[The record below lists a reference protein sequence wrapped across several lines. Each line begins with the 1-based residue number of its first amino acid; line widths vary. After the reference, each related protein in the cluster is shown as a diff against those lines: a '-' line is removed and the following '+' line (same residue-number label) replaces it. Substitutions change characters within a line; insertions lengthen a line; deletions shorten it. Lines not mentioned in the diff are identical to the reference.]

1 MLAFQREIFRARS
14 RRVCVKAVCELV
26 TLAATARFL
35 IGLDCHLCLV
45 ALLFV
50 NPSACGEWDQ
60 RELSDADA
68 AGMFPTYM
76 IRAKDVTCVAA
87 YVGMRTAYMEGTF
100 GGDRLARMSERASGQ
115 TD

>member
-1 MLAFQREIFRARS
+1 MLAFQREIIRARS
-14 RRVCVKAVCELV
+14 RRVRVKAVCELV
-26 TLAATARFL
+26 TLAVTARFL
-35 IGLDCHLCLV
+35 IGLDCHLCLL

-60 RELSDADA
+60 RELSDAD

-100 GGDRLARMSERASGQ
+100 GGGRLARMSERASGQ